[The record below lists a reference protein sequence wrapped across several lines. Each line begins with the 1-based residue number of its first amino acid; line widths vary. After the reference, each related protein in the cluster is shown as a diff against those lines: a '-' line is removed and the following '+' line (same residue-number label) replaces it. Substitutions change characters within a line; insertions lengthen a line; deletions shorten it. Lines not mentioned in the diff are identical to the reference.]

1 MPWSIKQ
8 MNGRYCVVKDSDNSV
23 VHCHDTR
30 EEALA
35 QQRALYASEGK
46 SFTYLDLE
54 SEDKPPMNE
63 AADALVFYG
72 GAVKALG
79 NGKLGGYLVEF
90 SDPETKTGSPDLD
103 RDYFAVD
110 TDYDL
115 EENKSA
121 TVYYDHGRDPVLK
134 RRKLAK
140 AKMTPDD
147 VGVWVETQLAMRD
160 DYEKAVYRLA
170 ELGKLGWSSGTAP
183 HLVERKRVGNFNK
196 VLTWPLGDDASLTPV
211 PASHTQANRVV
222 ALKSIKHVDLQDLID
237 PEEEL
242 TPPPQFASK
251 ALDEALSAA
260 YTDDLDNHSL
270 KVATAV
276 EELIAHYAKAA
287 TALDVLSGRMAR
299 KQEFRAVKDGRAFS
313 QRRIEKM
320 NELIGQ
326 LKKLAEHPIA
336 LAAEF
341 EKMVKDAVAT
351 REQRDAL
358 HEAIQLQH
366 NQFQQLKENHNA

>member
-1 MPWSIKQ
+1 MPWSIKE
-8 MNGRYCVVKDSDNSV
+8 MNGRFCVIKDSDNSV

-30 EEALA
+30 EMALA
-35 QQRALYASEGK
+35 QQRALYASENK
-46 SFTYLDLE
+46 SFSYLDIE
-54 SEDKPPMNE
+54 SEGNPPMNE
-63 AADALVFYG
+63 ATDALVFYG

-79 NGKLGGYLVEF
+79 DGRVGGYGVLF
-90 SDPETKTGSPDLD
+90 TSADDPDLQGDFFTKSTDLELDGRDSLRTLWDHGLDSTLKRKPLSRAKFRIDDSGVWFETKLNES
-103 RDYFAVD
+103 
-110 TDYDL
+110 
-115 EENKSA
+115 
-121 TVYYDHGRDPVLK
+121 
-134 RRKLAK
+134 
-140 AKMTPDD
+140 
-147 VGVWVETQLAMRD
+147 D
-160 DYEKAVYRLA
+160 DYEKAIYQLA
-170 ELGKLGWSSGTAP
+170 KAGKLGWSTGSAP
-183 HLVERKRVGNFNK
+183 HLVERVPVKKAFELK
-196 VLTWPLGDDASLTPV
+196 SWPISEVSLTHMPV
-211 PASHTQANRVV
+211 EPRTAASP
-222 ALKSIKHVDLQDLID
+222 LKSIKHVDLKDLLD

-326 LKKLAEHPIA
+326 LKKLAEHPLT

-351 REQRDAL
+351 REQREAL
-358 HEAIQLQH
+358 NEAIQLQH
-366 NQFQQLKENHNA
+366 NQFQQLKESQNHVY